1 MVEWLQ
7 ESLNNSSE
15 QELYDTLEEVKDDI
29 TRAVRNSFWS
39 SVKTLVSTAQ
49 SIEQELRWRKAC
61 NEARGGF

>member
-7 ESLNNSSE
+7 ESLDNSSE

-29 TRAVRNSFWS
+29 QRAVRNSFWS

-49 SIEQELRWRKAC
+49 SIEQELRWRKSC
-61 NEARGGF
+61 HEARGGF